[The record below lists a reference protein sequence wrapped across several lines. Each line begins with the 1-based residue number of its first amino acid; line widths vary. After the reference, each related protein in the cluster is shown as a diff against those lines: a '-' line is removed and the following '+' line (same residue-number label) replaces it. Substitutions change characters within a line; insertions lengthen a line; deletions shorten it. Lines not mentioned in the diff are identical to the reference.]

1 MYSLELLPLST
12 DQQDPAASATL
23 ELSELLIRAD
33 IAVDDAQEQIQKTRI
48 LLTEA
53 TKTATAN
60 GRSARFD
67 GVLAR

>member
-1 MYSLELLPLST
+1 MYSLELLPLSAT
-12 DQQDPAASATL
+12 RQGSAASATL

-33 IAVDDAQEQIQKTRI
+33 IAIDDAQEQIQKTRI

-60 GRSARFD
+60 WGRA
-67 GVLAR
+67 